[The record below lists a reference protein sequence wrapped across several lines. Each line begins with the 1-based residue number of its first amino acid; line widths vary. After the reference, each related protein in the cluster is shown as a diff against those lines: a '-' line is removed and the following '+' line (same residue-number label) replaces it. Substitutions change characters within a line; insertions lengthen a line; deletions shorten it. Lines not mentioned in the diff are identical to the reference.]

1 MRRIGILGGTFNP
14 IHYGHLTLGEWA
26 RDALELDQVWIIPTG
41 VSYMKDQGEIVS
53 AGDRLHMAELA
64 VCDNAGFQCLDI
76 EIRQKGHTYS
86 YETLERLKAM
96 YPEDELYFIVGADCL
111 FTIETWKNPEQLLQS
126 CILVAAVR
134 ENVDLSEMR
143 SKKEDLEKRFHGK
156 VILLPF
162 LKMSLSSTEIR
173 QRIRQGKSVRYLIP
187 EKVLLYI
194 EEKGLYREENR

>member
-53 AGDRLHMAELA
+53 AGDRLQMAELA

-111 FTIETWKNPEQLLQS
+111 FSIETWKNPEQLLQS

>member
-53 AGDRLHMAELA
+53 AGDRLQMAELA